1 LNILFLTHV
10 YPYPPDSGGLIFTY
24 NAIKHEFENGN
35 NVTIITFNNKSI
47 ETPLDQIADVHIIH
61 KDTRNRFVGML
72 VNLFSSIPYNSSK
85 YVSEEIPSLIK
96 KIVETKGI
104 DIIYIDHLHMAIY
117 SNFIKRQWPNMPLI
131 FRSQNVETT
140 IMERF
145 YQNQSNPFIKIYAFM
160 QYLKMRS
167 YESKIVEVFDKC
179 FMLTEND
186 SQRIKEMNPKV
197 KEVTIPAG
205 VDIIKYSPKPNTE
218 EGMTILF
225 LGSLNWLPNAD
236 GLKWFIDNVL
246 DKVIAEIPNIKFF
259 IVGKDP
265 IDQVKRLH
273 DGNKIIVTGYVED
286 ERDYISKCSVF
297 IVPLRIGG
305 GMRIKILNAM
315 SMGKCIVSTSIGAEG
330 INLKNHHDIYIS
342 DEPETFAKDIIFLLR
357 NQAIR
362 EKVSLN
368 ARETISTNYS
378 WKAVFKIADAER
390 VEVLEK
396 YKEVGEES

>member
-1 LNILFLTHV
+1 
-10 YPYPPDSGGLIFTY
+10 
-24 NAIKHEFENGN
+24 
-35 NVTIITFNNKSI
+35 
-47 ETPLDQIADVHIIH
+47 
-61 KDTRNRFVGML
+61 ML